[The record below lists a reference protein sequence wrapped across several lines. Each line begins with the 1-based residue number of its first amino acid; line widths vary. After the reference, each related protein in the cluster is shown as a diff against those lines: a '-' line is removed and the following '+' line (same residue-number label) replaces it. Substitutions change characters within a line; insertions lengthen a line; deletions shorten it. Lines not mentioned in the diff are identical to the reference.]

1 MYDIAK
7 IKQLV
12 KAPAL
17 LIPSKTTALSTIF
30 DLLFQG
36 GVARFTILYI
46 HCDNLCFNFPK
57 LLNYLR

>member
-36 GVARFTILYI
+36 GVARFIYTL
-46 HCDNLCFNFPK
+46 
-57 LLNYLR
+57 